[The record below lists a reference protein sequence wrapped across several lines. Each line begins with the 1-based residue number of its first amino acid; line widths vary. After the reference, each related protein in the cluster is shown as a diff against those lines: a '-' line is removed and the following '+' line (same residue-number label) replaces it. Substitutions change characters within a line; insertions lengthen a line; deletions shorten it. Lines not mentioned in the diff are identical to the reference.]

1 MINNDQYC
9 RHPYLPLF
17 LLTARKSNSMKLCRP
32 LKDQIEVT
40 MFGFQIAVVC
50 NEYFCMKGERMSILW
65 MIVIGL
71 LVGAMAKLLMP
82 GHDPGGSVITML
94 LGIAGSVVAGFI
106 GRSLGWYA
114 PGEPAGFVA
123 SVLGAILLLALY
135 RAIGRADRGRFGR
148 AA

>member
-1 MINNDQYC
+1 
-9 RHPYLPLF
+9 
-17 LLTARKSNSMKLCRP
+17 
-32 LKDQIEVT
+32 
-40 MFGFQIAVVC
+40 
-50 NEYFCMKGERMSILW
+50 MSILW